1 MNVEGFLEGVGV
13 VVMAVV
19 LSCVL
24 LVAVAIPV
32 SCIDARIPDAT
43 TIQHDGHRYVRFKNK
58 HGVIH
63 DPDCP
68 CRNAEQE
75 ATR

>member
-1 MNVEGFLEGVGV
+1 MNMWVFLEGVGV
-13 VVMAVV
+13 VMMAVV
-19 LSCVL
+19 FSCVL

-43 TIQHDGHRYVRFKNK
+43 TIQHDGHRYVRFKNRD
-58 HGVIH
+58 GVIH

-68 CRNAEQE
+68 CHNAEQE